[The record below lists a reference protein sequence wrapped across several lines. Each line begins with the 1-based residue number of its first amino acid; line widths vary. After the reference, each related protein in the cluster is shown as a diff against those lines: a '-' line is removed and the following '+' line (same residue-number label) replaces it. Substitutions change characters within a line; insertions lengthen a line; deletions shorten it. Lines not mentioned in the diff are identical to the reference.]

1 MKRFWAGLLCLM
13 LLCGAVCAETLNG
26 RNASGNVSIPYG
38 VLNIESEAF
47 AGCADIISLRIPE
60 TVKSLGDGAFR
71 DCPALTTVVIEKG
84 LTTIGACA
92 FAGNGAL
99 RSVTLP
105 DSVLSIEDTAF
116 EDCASLTLTVAEGS
130 YAEQYAKKLGIPY
143 THEQSGDAK
152 VWINRR
158 YMNNLR
164 LVDPVTLD
172 ELSEV
177 VQHMKTNDPDGNG
190 INDTLIAAAATE
202 DDLRLI
208 PQAVG
213 ASQEQASLFLASG
226 NLGTC
231 KVGAFSFDVLPL
243 FVVKLEI
250 PAEYQADYEAFEP
263 TLPSVTPTLKPAV
276 TPTPAPTFNPNAKVW
291 INRRYM
297 DKLGLVDPVTLDEL
311 SEVVQHMKTND
322 PDGNGINDTLIAAA
336 ATEDDLRLIPQAVGA
351 SQEQASLFLAS
362 GNLGTCKVGAFSF
375 DVLPLFVV
383 KLEIPAEYQAD
394 YEAFEPTLPSVT
406 PTLKPAVTP
415 TPAPTFNPN
424 AKVWIN
430 RRYMD
435 KLGLVDPVTL
445 DELSEVVQHMK
456 TNDPDGNG
464 INDTLI
470 AAAATED
477 DLRLIPQAVG
487 ASQEQAS
494 LFLASGNL
502 GTCKVGA
509 FSFDVLPLFVVKL
522 EIPAEYQADY
532 EAFEPTLPS
541 VTPTLKPAVTPT
553 PAPTFNPNAKV
564 WINRRYMDKLG
575 LVDPV
580 TLDELSEVVQHM
592 KTNDP
597 DGNGIND
604 TLIAAAATED
614 DLRLI
619 PQAVGASQEQ
629 ASLFLASGNLGTCK
643 VGAFSFDVLPLFVVK
658 LEIPAEYQAD
668 YEAFEPKL
676 PSVTPT
682 PRPTAN
688 PNAKVWINRTFMD
701 NMGLV
706 DPATLDELESVIEA
720 MKTGD
725 PDGNGVDDTIIGAA
739 GNADELC
746 LIPQAVG
753 TTKEQAALFIAAGNL
768 GTTVIGEIDF
778 EKRPLFVVADVIPA
792 EYQADY
798 EAFEPK
804 LPSVTPT
811 PRPTANP
818 NAKVWINRTFMDN
831 MGLVDPATLDELESV
846 IEAMKT
852 GDPDGNGVD
861 DTIIGAAGNA
871 DELCLIP
878 QAVGTTKEQAALFI
892 AAGNLGTTV
901 IGEIDFE
908 KRPLFVVADVI
919 PAEYQAD
926 YEAFEPKLPSVTP
939 TPRPTA
945 NPNAKVWI
953 NRTFMDNMGLVDP
966 ATLDELESVIEA
978 MKTGDPDGN
987 GVDDTIIGAAGNADE
1002 LCLIPQAVGTT
1013 KEQAALFIAAGNLGT
1028 TVIGEI
1034 DFEKQPLF
1042 VVTDTIPAAYQAIY
1056 ERF

>member
-84 LTTIGACA
+84 VTTIGTCA

-130 YAEQYAKKLGIPY
+130 YAEKYAKKLGIPY

-158 YMNNLR
+158 YMDNLG

-190 INDTLIAAAATE
+190 IIDTLIAAAATE

-226 NLGTC
+226 NLGTY

-243 FVVKLEI
+243 FVVKLE
-250 PAEYQADYEAFEP
+250 
-263 TLPSVTPTLKPAV
+263 
-276 TPTPAPTFNPNAKVW
+276 
-291 INRRYM
+291 
-297 DKLGLVDPVTLDEL
+297 
-311 SEVVQHMKTND
+311 
-322 PDGNGINDTLIAAA
+322 
-336 ATEDDLRLIPQAVGA
+336 
-351 SQEQASLFLAS
+351 
-362 GNLGTCKVGAFSF
+362 
-375 DVLPLFVV
+375 
-383 KLEIPAEYQAD
+383 
-394 YEAFEPTLPSVT
+394 
-406 PTLKPAVTP
+406 
-415 TPAPTFNPN
+415 
-424 AKVWIN
+424 
-430 RRYMD
+430 
-435 KLGLVDPVTL
+435 
-445 DELSEVVQHMK
+445 
-456 TNDPDGNG
+456 
-464 INDTLI
+464 
-470 AAAATED
+470 
-477 DLRLIPQAVG
+477 
-487 ASQEQAS
+487 
-494 LFLASGNL
+494 
-502 GTCKVGA
+502 
-509 FSFDVLPLFVVKL
+509 
-522 EIPAEYQADY
+522 
-532 EAFEPTLPS
+532 
-541 VTPTLKPAVTPT
+541 
-553 PAPTFNPNAKV
+553 
-564 WINRRYMDKLG
+564 
-575 LVDPV
+575 
-580 TLDELSEVVQHM
+580 
-592 KTNDP
+592 
-597 DGNGIND
+597 
-604 TLIAAAATED
+604 
-614 DLRLI
+614 
-619 PQAVGASQEQ
+619 
-629 ASLFLASGNLGTCK
+629 
-643 VGAFSFDVLPLFVVK
+643 
-658 LEIPAEYQAD
+658 
-668 YEAFEPKL
+668 
-676 PSVTPT
+676 
-682 PRPTAN
+682 
-688 PNAKVWINRTFMD
+688 
-701 NMGLV
+701 
-706 DPATLDELESVIEA
+706 
-720 MKTGD
+720 
-725 PDGNGVDDTIIGAA
+725 
-739 GNADELC
+739 
-746 LIPQAVG
+746 
-753 TTKEQAALFIAAGNL
+753 
-768 GTTVIGEIDF
+768 
-778 EKRPLFVVADVIPA
+778 
-792 EYQADY
+792 
-798 EAFEPK
+798 
-804 LPSVTPT
+804 
-811 PRPTANP
+811 
-818 NAKVWINRTFMDN
+818 
-831 MGLVDPATLDELESV
+831 
-846 IEAMKT
+846 
-852 GDPDGNGVD
+852 
-861 DTIIGAAGNA
+861 
-871 DELCLIP
+871 
-878 QAVGTTKEQAALFI
+878 
-892 AAGNLGTTV
+892 
-901 IGEIDFE
+901 
-908 KRPLFVVADVI
+908 I

>member
-47 AGCADIISLRIPE
+47 AGCADMVSLRIPE

-158 YMNNLR
+158 YMDKLG
-164 LVDPVTLD
+164 LVDPVTPD

-177 VQHMKTNDPDGNG
+177 VQLMMTCDADGNG
-190 INDTLIAAAATE
+190 IADELVAAAATE

-226 NLGTC
+226 KLGTY

-362 GNLGTCKVGAFSF
+362 GKLGTYKVGAFSF

-383 KLEIPAEYQAD
+383 KLEIPAEYQ
-394 YEAFEPTLPSVT
+394 S
-406 PTLKPAVTP
+406 
-415 TPAPTFNPN
+415 
-424 AKVWIN
+424 
-430 RRYMD
+430 
-435 KLGLVDPVTL
+435 
-445 DELSEVVQHMK
+445 
-456 TNDPDGNG
+456 
-464 INDTLI
+464 
-470 AAAATED
+470 
-477 DLRLIPQAVG
+477 
-487 ASQEQAS
+487 
-494 LFLASGNL
+494 
-502 GTCKVGA
+502 
-509 FSFDVLPLFVVKL
+509 
-522 EIPAEYQADY
+522 
-532 EAFEPTLPS
+532 
-541 VTPTLKPAVTPT
+541 
-553 PAPTFNPNAKV
+553 
-564 WINRRYMDKLG
+564 
-575 LVDPV
+575 
-580 TLDELSEVVQHM
+580 
-592 KTNDP
+592 
-597 DGNGIND
+597 
-604 TLIAAAATED
+604 
-614 DLRLI
+614 
-619 PQAVGASQEQ
+619 
-629 ASLFLASGNLGTCK
+629 
-643 VGAFSFDVLPLFVVK
+643 
-658 LEIPAEYQAD
+658 D

-706 DPATLDELESVIEA
+706 DPATLDELESVIEI
-720 MKTGD
+720 MKSGD
-725 PDGNGVDDTIIGAA
+725 PDGNGVDDTIIAA
-739 GNADELC
+739 TGNADELC

-768 GTTVIGEIDF
+768 GTTVTGEIDF

-846 IEAMKT
+846 IEIMKS

-861 DTIIGAAGNA
+861 DTIIAA
-871 DELCLIP
+871 
-878 QAVGTTKEQAALFI
+878 T
-892 AAGNLGTTV
+892 
-901 IGEIDFE
+901 
-908 KRPLFVVADVI
+908 
-919 PAEYQAD
+919 
-926 YEAFEPKLPSVTP
+926 
-939 TPRPTA
+939 
-945 NPNAKVWI
+945 
-953 NRTFMDNMGLVDP
+953 
-966 ATLDELESVIEA
+966 
-978 MKTGDPDGN
+978 
-987 GVDDTIIGAAGNADE
+987 GNADE

>member
-71 DCPALTTVVIEKG
+71 DCPALTTAVIEKG

-92 FAGNGAL
+92 FAGNSAL

-158 YMNNLR
+158 YMDNLR
-164 LVDPVTLD
+164 LVDPVTLDELSEVVQLMMTCDADGNGIADELVAAAATEDDLLLIPQAVGASQEQASLFLASGRLGTHKVGAFSFDVLPLFVVKLEIPAEYQADYEAFEPTLPSVTPTQKPAVTPTPAPTFNPNAKVWINRRYMNSLGLVDPVTLDELSEVVQLMKTNDPDGNGIIDTLIAAAATEDDLRLIPQAVGASQEQASLFLASGKLGTYKVGAFSFDVLPLFVVKLEIPAEYQADYEAFEPKLPSVIPTPKPAVTPTPAPTFNPNAKVWINRRYMDKLGLVDPVTPDELSEVVQHMKTNDPDGNGINDTLIAAAATEDDLRLIPQAVGASQEQASLFLASGNLGTYKVGTFSFDVLPLFVVKLEIPAEYQADYEAFEPTLPSVTPTQKPAVTPTPAPTFNPNAKVWINRRYMNNLGLVDPVTPD

-231 KVGAFSFDVLPL
+231 KVGAFSFDILPL

-250 PAEYQADYEAFEP
+250 PAEYQ
-263 TLPSVTPTLKPAV
+263 S
-276 TPTPAPTFNPNAKVW
+276 
-291 INRRYM
+291 
-297 DKLGLVDPVTLDEL
+297 
-311 SEVVQHMKTND
+311 
-322 PDGNGINDTLIAAA
+322 
-336 ATEDDLRLIPQAVGA
+336 
-351 SQEQASLFLAS
+351 
-362 GNLGTCKVGAFSF
+362 
-375 DVLPLFVV
+375 
-383 KLEIPAEYQAD
+383 
-394 YEAFEPTLPSVT
+394 
-406 PTLKPAVTP
+406 
-415 TPAPTFNPN
+415 
-424 AKVWIN
+424 
-430 RRYMD
+430 
-435 KLGLVDPVTL
+435 
-445 DELSEVVQHMK
+445 
-456 TNDPDGNG
+456 
-464 INDTLI
+464 
-470 AAAATED
+470 
-477 DLRLIPQAVG
+477 
-487 ASQEQAS
+487 
-494 LFLASGNL
+494 
-502 GTCKVGA
+502 
-509 FSFDVLPLFVVKL
+509 
-522 EIPAEYQADY
+522 
-532 EAFEPTLPS
+532 
-541 VTPTLKPAVTPT
+541 
-553 PAPTFNPNAKV
+553 
-564 WINRRYMDKLG
+564 
-575 LVDPV
+575 
-580 TLDELSEVVQHM
+580 
-592 KTNDP
+592 
-597 DGNGIND
+597 
-604 TLIAAAATED
+604 
-614 DLRLI
+614 
-619 PQAVGASQEQ
+619 
-629 ASLFLASGNLGTCK
+629 
-643 VGAFSFDVLPLFVVK
+643 
-658 LEIPAEYQAD
+658 D

-706 DPATLDELESVIEA
+706 DPATLDELESVIEI

-725 PDGNGVDDTIIGAA
+725 PDGNGIDDTIIA
-739 GNADELC
+739 
-746 LIPQAVG
+746 
-753 TTKEQAALFIAAGNL
+753 
-768 GTTVIGEIDF
+768 
-778 EKRPLFVVADVIPA
+778 
-792 EYQADY
+792 
-798 EAFEPK
+798 
-804 LPSVTPT
+804 
-811 PRPTANP
+811 
-818 NAKVWINRTFMDN
+818 
-831 MGLVDPATLDELESV
+831 
-846 IEAMKT
+846 
-852 GDPDGNGVD
+852 
-861 DTIIGAAGNA
+861 
-871 DELCLIP
+871 
-878 QAVGTTKEQAALFI
+878 
-892 AAGNLGTTV
+892 
-901 IGEIDFE
+901 
-908 KRPLFVVADVI
+908 
-919 PAEYQAD
+919 
-926 YEAFEPKLPSVTP
+926 
-939 TPRPTA
+939 
-945 NPNAKVWI
+945 
-953 NRTFMDNMGLVDP
+953 
-966 ATLDELESVIEA
+966 
-978 MKTGDPDGN
+978 
-987 GVDDTIIGAAGNADE
+987 AAGNADE

>member
-71 DCPALTTVVIEKG
+71 DCPALTTAVIEEG
-84 LTTIGACA
+84 LTTIGAYA

-143 THEQSGDAK
+143 THEQSSDAK

-158 YMNNLR
+158 YMNNLG

-177 VQHMKTNDPDGNG
+177 VQLMMTCDADGNG
-190 INDTLIAAAATE
+190 IADELVAAAATE

-226 NLGTC
+226 KLGTY

-263 TLPSVTPTLKPAV
+263 TLPSVTPTQKPAV

-297 DKLGLVDPVTLDEL
+297 DNLGLVDPVTPDEL
-311 SEVVQHMKTND
+311 SEVVQLMMTCD
-322 PDGNGINDTLIAAA
+322 ADGNGIADELVAAA

-362 GNLGTCKVGAFSF
+362 GKLGTYKVGAFSF

-394 YEAFEPTLPSVT
+394 YEAFEPT
-406 PTLKPAVTP
+406 
-415 TPAPTFNPN
+415 
-424 AKVWIN
+424 
-430 RRYMD
+430 
-435 KLGLVDPVTL
+435 
-445 DELSEVVQHMK
+445 
-456 TNDPDGNG
+456 
-464 INDTLI
+464 
-470 AAAATED
+470 
-477 DLRLIPQAVG
+477 
-487 ASQEQAS
+487 
-494 LFLASGNL
+494 
-502 GTCKVGA
+502 
-509 FSFDVLPLFVVKL
+509 
-522 EIPAEYQADY
+522 
-532 EAFEPTLPS
+532 
-541 VTPTLKPAVTPT
+541 
-553 PAPTFNPNAKV
+553 
-564 WINRRYMDKLG
+564 
-575 LVDPV
+575 
-580 TLDELSEVVQHM
+580 
-592 KTNDP
+592 
-597 DGNGIND
+597 
-604 TLIAAAATED
+604 
-614 DLRLI
+614 
-619 PQAVGASQEQ
+619 
-629 ASLFLASGNLGTCK
+629 
-643 VGAFSFDVLPLFVVK
+643 
-658 LEIPAEYQAD
+658 
-668 YEAFEPKL
+668 L

-706 DPATLDELESVIEA
+706 DPATLDELESVIEI
-720 MKTGD
+720 MKSGD
-725 PDGNGVDDTIIGAA
+725 PDGNGIDDTIIAAA

-778 EKRPLFVVADVIPA
+778 EKQPLFVVADVIPA

-892 AAGNLGTTV
+892 AAGNLRTTV
-901 IGEIDFE
+901 
-908 KRPLFVVADVI
+908 
-919 PAEYQAD
+919 
-926 YEAFEPKLPSVTP
+926 T
-939 TPRPTA
+939 
-945 NPNAKVWI
+945 
-953 NRTFMDNMGLVDP
+953 
-966 ATLDELESVIEA
+966 
-978 MKTGDPDGN
+978 
-987 GVDDTIIGAAGNADE
+987 
-1002 LCLIPQAVGTT
+1002 
-1013 KEQAALFIAAGNLGT
+1013 
-1028 TVIGEI
+1028 GEI

>member
-47 AGCADIISLRIPE
+47 AGCADMVSLRIPE

-71 DCPALTTVVIEKG
+71 DCPVLTTVVIEKG

-158 YMNNLR
+158 YMNNLG
-164 LVDPVTLD
+164 LVDPVTLDELSEVVQHMKTNDPDGNGIIDTLIAAAATEDDLRLIPQAVGASQEQASLFLASGKLGTYKVGAFSFDVLPLFVVKLEIPAEYQADYEAFEPTLPSVTPTQKPAVTPTPAPTFNPNAKVWINRRYMNNLGLVDPVTPD

-213 ASQEQASLFLASG
+213 ASQEQVSLFLSSG
-226 NLGTC
+226 KLGTY

-250 PAEYQADYEAFEP
+250 PAEYQ
-263 TLPSVTPTLKPAV
+263 S
-276 TPTPAPTFNPNAKVW
+276 
-291 INRRYM
+291 
-297 DKLGLVDPVTLDEL
+297 
-311 SEVVQHMKTND
+311 
-322 PDGNGINDTLIAAA
+322 
-336 ATEDDLRLIPQAVGA
+336 
-351 SQEQASLFLAS
+351 
-362 GNLGTCKVGAFSF
+362 
-375 DVLPLFVV
+375 
-383 KLEIPAEYQAD
+383 
-394 YEAFEPTLPSVT
+394 
-406 PTLKPAVTP
+406 
-415 TPAPTFNPN
+415 
-424 AKVWIN
+424 
-430 RRYMD
+430 
-435 KLGLVDPVTL
+435 
-445 DELSEVVQHMK
+445 
-456 TNDPDGNG
+456 
-464 INDTLI
+464 
-470 AAAATED
+470 
-477 DLRLIPQAVG
+477 
-487 ASQEQAS
+487 
-494 LFLASGNL
+494 
-502 GTCKVGA
+502 
-509 FSFDVLPLFVVKL
+509 
-522 EIPAEYQADY
+522 
-532 EAFEPTLPS
+532 
-541 VTPTLKPAVTPT
+541 
-553 PAPTFNPNAKV
+553 
-564 WINRRYMDKLG
+564 
-575 LVDPV
+575 
-580 TLDELSEVVQHM
+580 
-592 KTNDP
+592 
-597 DGNGIND
+597 
-604 TLIAAAATED
+604 
-614 DLRLI
+614 
-619 PQAVGASQEQ
+619 
-629 ASLFLASGNLGTCK
+629 
-643 VGAFSFDVLPLFVVK
+643 
-658 LEIPAEYQAD
+658 
-668 YEAFEPKL
+668 
-676 PSVTPT
+676 
-682 PRPTAN
+682 
-688 PNAKVWINRTFMD
+688 
-701 NMGLV
+701 
-706 DPATLDELESVIEA
+706 
-720 MKTGD
+720 
-725 PDGNGVDDTIIGAA
+725 
-739 GNADELC
+739 
-746 LIPQAVG
+746 
-753 TTKEQAALFIAAGNL
+753 
-768 GTTVIGEIDF
+768 
-778 EKRPLFVVADVIPA
+778 
-792 EYQADY
+792 
-798 EAFEPK
+798 
-804 LPSVTPT
+804 
-811 PRPTANP
+811 
-818 NAKVWINRTFMDN
+818 
-831 MGLVDPATLDELESV
+831 
-846 IEAMKT
+846 
-852 GDPDGNGVD
+852 
-861 DTIIGAAGNA
+861 
-871 DELCLIP
+871 
-878 QAVGTTKEQAALFI
+878 
-892 AAGNLGTTV
+892 
-901 IGEIDFE
+901 
-908 KRPLFVVADVI
+908 
-919 PAEYQAD
+919 D

>member
-1 MKRFWAGLLCLM
+1 M
-13 LLCGAVCAETLNG
+13 
-26 RNASGNVSIPYG
+26 
-38 VLNIESEAF
+38 
-47 AGCADIISLRIPE
+47 D
-60 TVKSLGDGAFR
+60 
-71 DCPALTTVVIEKG
+71 
-84 LTTIGACA
+84 
-92 FAGNGAL
+92 
-99 RSVTLP
+99 
-105 DSVLSIEDTAF
+105 
-116 EDCASLTLTVAEGS
+116 
-130 YAEQYAKKLGIPY
+130 KLG
-143 THEQSGDAK
+143 
-152 VWINRR
+152 
-158 YMNNLR
+158 
-164 LVDPVTLD
+164 LVDPVTPD

-226 NLGTC
+226 KLGT
-231 KVGAFSFDVLPL
+231 
-243 FVVKLEI
+243 
-250 PAEYQADYEAFEP
+250 Y
-263 TLPSVTPTLKPAV
+263 
-276 TPTPAPTFNPNAKVW
+276 
-291 INRRYM
+291 
-297 DKLGLVDPVTLDEL
+297 
-311 SEVVQHMKTND
+311 
-322 PDGNGINDTLIAAA
+322 
-336 ATEDDLRLIPQAVGA
+336 
-351 SQEQASLFLAS
+351 
-362 GNLGTCKVGAFSF
+362 
-375 DVLPLFVV
+375 
-383 KLEIPAEYQAD
+383 
-394 YEAFEPTLPSVT
+394 
-406 PTLKPAVTP
+406 
-415 TPAPTFNPN
+415 
-424 AKVWIN
+424 
-430 RRYMD
+430 
-435 KLGLVDPVTL
+435 
-445 DELSEVVQHMK
+445 
-456 TNDPDGNG
+456 
-464 INDTLI
+464 
-470 AAAATED
+470 
-477 DLRLIPQAVG
+477 
-487 ASQEQAS
+487 
-494 LFLASGNL
+494 
-502 GTCKVGA
+502 
-509 FSFDVLPLFVVKL
+509 
-522 EIPAEYQADY
+522 
-532 EAFEPTLPS
+532 
-541 VTPTLKPAVTPT
+541 
-553 PAPTFNPNAKV
+553 
-564 WINRRYMDKLG
+564 
-575 LVDPV
+575 
-580 TLDELSEVVQHM
+580 
-592 KTNDP
+592 
-597 DGNGIND
+597 
-604 TLIAAAATED
+604 
-614 DLRLI
+614 
-619 PQAVGASQEQ
+619 
-629 ASLFLASGNLGTCK
+629 K

-706 DPATLDELESVIEA
+706 DPATLDELESVIEI
-720 MKTGD
+720 MKSGD
-725 PDGNGVDDTIIGAA
+725 PDGNGVDDTIIAAA

-778 EKRPLFVVADVIPA
+778 EKQPLFVVADVIPA
-792 EYQADY
+792 EYQSDY

-846 IEAMKT
+846 IEIMKS

-861 DTIIGAAGNA
+861 DTIIAAAGNA

-908 KRPLFVVADVI
+908 KQPLFVVADVI
-919 PAEYQAD
+919 PAEYQSD

-966 ATLDELESVIEA
+966 ATLDELESVIEI
-978 MKTGDPDGN
+978 MKSGDPDGN
-987 GVDDTIIGAAGNADE
+987 GVDDTIIAAAGNADE

>member
-71 DCPALTTVVIEKG
+71 DCPALTTAVIEEG
-84 LTTIGACA
+84 LTTIGAYA

-143 THEQSGDAK
+143 THEQSSDAK

-158 YMNNLR
+158 YMNNLG

-177 VQHMKTNDPDGNG
+177 VQLMMTCDADGNG
-190 INDTLIAAAATE
+190 IADELVAAAATE

-226 NLGTC
+226 KLGTY

-263 TLPSVTPTLKPAV
+263 T
-276 TPTPAPTFNPNAKVW
+276 
-291 INRRYM
+291 
-297 DKLGLVDPVTLDEL
+297 
-311 SEVVQHMKTND
+311 
-322 PDGNGINDTLIAAA
+322 
-336 ATEDDLRLIPQAVGA
+336 
-351 SQEQASLFLAS
+351 
-362 GNLGTCKVGAFSF
+362 
-375 DVLPLFVV
+375 
-383 KLEIPAEYQAD
+383 
-394 YEAFEPTLPSVT
+394 
-406 PTLKPAVTP
+406 
-415 TPAPTFNPN
+415 
-424 AKVWIN
+424 
-430 RRYMD
+430 
-435 KLGLVDPVTL
+435 
-445 DELSEVVQHMK
+445 
-456 TNDPDGNG
+456 
-464 INDTLI
+464 
-470 AAAATED
+470 
-477 DLRLIPQAVG
+477 
-487 ASQEQAS
+487 
-494 LFLASGNL
+494 
-502 GTCKVGA
+502 
-509 FSFDVLPLFVVKL
+509 
-522 EIPAEYQADY
+522 
-532 EAFEPTLPS
+532 
-541 VTPTLKPAVTPT
+541 
-553 PAPTFNPNAKV
+553 
-564 WINRRYMDKLG
+564 
-575 LVDPV
+575 
-580 TLDELSEVVQHM
+580 
-592 KTNDP
+592 
-597 DGNGIND
+597 
-604 TLIAAAATED
+604 
-614 DLRLI
+614 
-619 PQAVGASQEQ
+619 
-629 ASLFLASGNLGTCK
+629 
-643 VGAFSFDVLPLFVVK
+643 
-658 LEIPAEYQAD
+658 
-668 YEAFEPKL
+668 L

-706 DPATLDELESVIEA
+706 DPATLDELESVIEI
-720 MKTGD
+720 MKSGD
-725 PDGNGVDDTIIGAA
+725 PDGNGIDDTIIAAA

-778 EKRPLFVVADVIPA
+778 EKQPLFVVADVIPA

-901 IGEIDFE
+901 
-908 KRPLFVVADVI
+908 
-919 PAEYQAD
+919 
-926 YEAFEPKLPSVTP
+926 T
-939 TPRPTA
+939 
-945 NPNAKVWI
+945 
-953 NRTFMDNMGLVDP
+953 
-966 ATLDELESVIEA
+966 
-978 MKTGDPDGN
+978 
-987 GVDDTIIGAAGNADE
+987 
-1002 LCLIPQAVGTT
+1002 
-1013 KEQAALFIAAGNLGT
+1013 
-1028 TVIGEI
+1028 GEI

>member
-26 RNASGNVSIPYG
+26 RNASRNVSIPYG

-71 DCPALTTVVIEKG
+71 DCPALTTAVIEEG
-84 LTTIGACA
+84 LTTIGAYA

-143 THEQSGDAK
+143 THEQSSDAK

-158 YMNNLR
+158 YMNNLG

-177 VQHMKTNDPDGNG
+177 VQLMMTCDADGNG
-190 INDTLIAAAATE
+190 IADELVAAAATE

-226 NLGTC
+226 KLGTC
-231 KVGAFSFDVLPL
+231 KVGAFSFDVLPLFVVKLEIPAEYQVDYEAFEPKLPSVIPTPKPAVTPTPAPTFNPNAKVWINRRYMNNLGLVDPVTPDELSEVVQLMMTCDADGNGIADELVAAAATEDDLRLIPQAVGASQEQASLFLASGKLGTYKVGAFSFDVLPL

-263 TLPSVTPTLKPAV
+263 TLPSVTPTQKPAV

-297 DKLGLVDPVTLDEL
+297 DNLGLVDPVTPDEL

-322 PDGNGINDTLIAAA
+322 PDGNGIIDTLIAAA

-362 GNLGTCKVGAFSF
+362 GNLGTYKVGAFSF
-375 DVLPLFVV
+375 DILPLFVV

-394 YEAFEPTLPSVT
+394 YEAFEPT
-406 PTLKPAVTP
+406 
-415 TPAPTFNPN
+415 
-424 AKVWIN
+424 
-430 RRYMD
+430 
-435 KLGLVDPVTL
+435 
-445 DELSEVVQHMK
+445 
-456 TNDPDGNG
+456 
-464 INDTLI
+464 
-470 AAAATED
+470 
-477 DLRLIPQAVG
+477 
-487 ASQEQAS
+487 
-494 LFLASGNL
+494 
-502 GTCKVGA
+502 
-509 FSFDVLPLFVVKL
+509 
-522 EIPAEYQADY
+522 
-532 EAFEPTLPS
+532 
-541 VTPTLKPAVTPT
+541 
-553 PAPTFNPNAKV
+553 
-564 WINRRYMDKLG
+564 
-575 LVDPV
+575 
-580 TLDELSEVVQHM
+580 
-592 KTNDP
+592 
-597 DGNGIND
+597 
-604 TLIAAAATED
+604 
-614 DLRLI
+614 
-619 PQAVGASQEQ
+619 
-629 ASLFLASGNLGTCK
+629 
-643 VGAFSFDVLPLFVVK
+643 
-658 LEIPAEYQAD
+658 
-668 YEAFEPKL
+668 L

-706 DPATLDELESVIEA
+706 DPATLDELESVIEI
-720 MKTGD
+720 MKSGD
-725 PDGNGVDDTIIGAA
+725 PDGNGIDDTIIAAA

-778 EKRPLFVVADVIPA
+778 EKQPLFVVADVIPA

-892 AAGNLGTTV
+892 AAGNLRTTV
-901 IGEIDFE
+901 
-908 KRPLFVVADVI
+908 
-919 PAEYQAD
+919 
-926 YEAFEPKLPSVTP
+926 T
-939 TPRPTA
+939 
-945 NPNAKVWI
+945 
-953 NRTFMDNMGLVDP
+953 
-966 ATLDELESVIEA
+966 
-978 MKTGDPDGN
+978 
-987 GVDDTIIGAAGNADE
+987 
-1002 LCLIPQAVGTT
+1002 
-1013 KEQAALFIAAGNLGT
+1013 
-1028 TVIGEI
+1028 GEI

>member
-71 DCPALTTVVIEKG
+71 DCPALTTAVIEEG
-84 LTTIGACA
+84 LTTIGAYA

-143 THEQSGDAK
+143 THEQSSDAK

-158 YMNNLR
+158 YMNNLG

-177 VQHMKTNDPDGNG
+177 VQLMMTCDADGNG
-190 INDTLIAAAATE
+190 IADELVAAAATE

-226 NLGTC
+226 KLGTY

-263 TLPSVTPTLKPAV
+263 TLPSVTPTQKPAV

-297 DKLGLVDPVTLDEL
+297 DNLGLVDPVTPDEL

-322 PDGNGINDTLIAAA
+322 PDGNGIIDTLIAAA

-362 GNLGTCKVGAFSF
+362 GNLGTYKVGAFSF
-375 DVLPLFVV
+375 DILPLFVV

-394 YEAFEPTLPSVT
+394 YEAFEPT
-406 PTLKPAVTP
+406 
-415 TPAPTFNPN
+415 
-424 AKVWIN
+424 
-430 RRYMD
+430 
-435 KLGLVDPVTL
+435 
-445 DELSEVVQHMK
+445 
-456 TNDPDGNG
+456 
-464 INDTLI
+464 
-470 AAAATED
+470 
-477 DLRLIPQAVG
+477 
-487 ASQEQAS
+487 
-494 LFLASGNL
+494 
-502 GTCKVGA
+502 
-509 FSFDVLPLFVVKL
+509 
-522 EIPAEYQADY
+522 
-532 EAFEPTLPS
+532 
-541 VTPTLKPAVTPT
+541 
-553 PAPTFNPNAKV
+553 
-564 WINRRYMDKLG
+564 
-575 LVDPV
+575 
-580 TLDELSEVVQHM
+580 
-592 KTNDP
+592 
-597 DGNGIND
+597 
-604 TLIAAAATED
+604 
-614 DLRLI
+614 
-619 PQAVGASQEQ
+619 
-629 ASLFLASGNLGTCK
+629 
-643 VGAFSFDVLPLFVVK
+643 
-658 LEIPAEYQAD
+658 
-668 YEAFEPKL
+668 L

-706 DPATLDELESVIEA
+706 DPATLDELESVIEI
-720 MKTGD
+720 MKSGD
-725 PDGNGVDDTIIGAA
+725 PDGNGIDDTIIAAA

-778 EKRPLFVVADVIPA
+778 EKQPLFVVADVIPA

-892 AAGNLGTTV
+892 AAGNLRTTV
-901 IGEIDFE
+901 
-908 KRPLFVVADVI
+908 
-919 PAEYQAD
+919 
-926 YEAFEPKLPSVTP
+926 T
-939 TPRPTA
+939 
-945 NPNAKVWI
+945 
-953 NRTFMDNMGLVDP
+953 
-966 ATLDELESVIEA
+966 
-978 MKTGDPDGN
+978 
-987 GVDDTIIGAAGNADE
+987 
-1002 LCLIPQAVGTT
+1002 
-1013 KEQAALFIAAGNLGT
+1013 
-1028 TVIGEI
+1028 GEI

>member
-71 DCPALTTVVIEKG
+71 DCPALTTAVIEEG
-84 LTTIGACA
+84 LTTIGAYA

-143 THEQSGDAK
+143 THEQSSDAK

-158 YMNNLR
+158 YMNNLG

-177 VQHMKTNDPDGNG
+177 VQLMMTCDADGNG
-190 INDTLIAAAATE
+190 IADELVAAAATE

-226 NLGTC
+226 KLGTC

-263 TLPSVTPTLKPAV
+263 TLPSVTPT
-276 TPTPAPTFNPNAKVW
+276 
-291 INRRYM
+291 
-297 DKLGLVDPVTLDEL
+297 
-311 SEVVQHMKTND
+311 
-322 PDGNGINDTLIAAA
+322 
-336 ATEDDLRLIPQAVGA
+336 
-351 SQEQASLFLAS
+351 
-362 GNLGTCKVGAFSF
+362 
-375 DVLPLFVV
+375 
-383 KLEIPAEYQAD
+383 
-394 YEAFEPTLPSVT
+394 
-406 PTLKPAVTP
+406 
-415 TPAPTFNPN
+415 
-424 AKVWIN
+424 
-430 RRYMD
+430 
-435 KLGLVDPVTL
+435 
-445 DELSEVVQHMK
+445 
-456 TNDPDGNG
+456 
-464 INDTLI
+464 
-470 AAAATED
+470 
-477 DLRLIPQAVG
+477 
-487 ASQEQAS
+487 
-494 LFLASGNL
+494 
-502 GTCKVGA
+502 
-509 FSFDVLPLFVVKL
+509 
-522 EIPAEYQADY
+522 
-532 EAFEPTLPS
+532 
-541 VTPTLKPAVTPT
+541 
-553 PAPTFNPNAKV
+553 
-564 WINRRYMDKLG
+564 
-575 LVDPV
+575 
-580 TLDELSEVVQHM
+580 
-592 KTNDP
+592 
-597 DGNGIND
+597 
-604 TLIAAAATED
+604 
-614 DLRLI
+614 
-619 PQAVGASQEQ
+619 
-629 ASLFLASGNLGTCK
+629 
-643 VGAFSFDVLPLFVVK
+643 
-658 LEIPAEYQAD
+658 
-668 YEAFEPKL
+668 
-676 PSVTPT
+676 

-706 DPATLDELESVIEA
+706 DPATLDELESVIEI
-720 MKTGD
+720 MKSGD
-725 PDGNGVDDTIIGAA
+725 PDGNGIDDTIIAAA

-778 EKRPLFVVADVIPA
+778 EKQPLFVVADVIPA

-892 AAGNLGTTV
+892 AAGNLRTTV
-901 IGEIDFE
+901 
-908 KRPLFVVADVI
+908 
-919 PAEYQAD
+919 
-926 YEAFEPKLPSVTP
+926 T
-939 TPRPTA
+939 
-945 NPNAKVWI
+945 
-953 NRTFMDNMGLVDP
+953 
-966 ATLDELESVIEA
+966 
-978 MKTGDPDGN
+978 
-987 GVDDTIIGAAGNADE
+987 
-1002 LCLIPQAVGTT
+1002 
-1013 KEQAALFIAAGNLGT
+1013 
-1028 TVIGEI
+1028 GEI

>member
-71 DCPALTTVVIEKG
+71 DCPALTTAVIEEG
-84 LTTIGACA
+84 LTTIGAYA

-143 THEQSGDAK
+143 THEQSSDAK

-158 YMNNLR
+158 YMNNLG

-177 VQHMKTNDPDGNG
+177 VQLMMTCDADGNG
-190 INDTLIAAAATE
+190 IADELVAAAATE

-226 NLGTC
+226 KLGTY
-231 KVGAFSFDVLPL
+231 KIGAFSFDVLPL

-263 TLPSVTPTLKPAV
+263 T
-276 TPTPAPTFNPNAKVW
+276 
-291 INRRYM
+291 
-297 DKLGLVDPVTLDEL
+297 
-311 SEVVQHMKTND
+311 
-322 PDGNGINDTLIAAA
+322 
-336 ATEDDLRLIPQAVGA
+336 
-351 SQEQASLFLAS
+351 
-362 GNLGTCKVGAFSF
+362 
-375 DVLPLFVV
+375 
-383 KLEIPAEYQAD
+383 
-394 YEAFEPTLPSVT
+394 
-406 PTLKPAVTP
+406 
-415 TPAPTFNPN
+415 
-424 AKVWIN
+424 
-430 RRYMD
+430 
-435 KLGLVDPVTL
+435 
-445 DELSEVVQHMK
+445 
-456 TNDPDGNG
+456 
-464 INDTLI
+464 
-470 AAAATED
+470 
-477 DLRLIPQAVG
+477 
-487 ASQEQAS
+487 
-494 LFLASGNL
+494 
-502 GTCKVGA
+502 
-509 FSFDVLPLFVVKL
+509 
-522 EIPAEYQADY
+522 
-532 EAFEPTLPS
+532 
-541 VTPTLKPAVTPT
+541 
-553 PAPTFNPNAKV
+553 
-564 WINRRYMDKLG
+564 
-575 LVDPV
+575 
-580 TLDELSEVVQHM
+580 
-592 KTNDP
+592 
-597 DGNGIND
+597 
-604 TLIAAAATED
+604 
-614 DLRLI
+614 
-619 PQAVGASQEQ
+619 
-629 ASLFLASGNLGTCK
+629 
-643 VGAFSFDVLPLFVVK
+643 
-658 LEIPAEYQAD
+658 
-668 YEAFEPKL
+668 L

-706 DPATLDELESVIEA
+706 DPATLDELESVIEI
-720 MKTGD
+720 MKSGD
-725 PDGNGVDDTIIGAA
+725 PDGNGIDDTIIAAA

-778 EKRPLFVVADVIPA
+778 EKQPLFVVADVIPA

-892 AAGNLGTTV
+892 AAGNLRTTV
-901 IGEIDFE
+901 
-908 KRPLFVVADVI
+908 
-919 PAEYQAD
+919 
-926 YEAFEPKLPSVTP
+926 T
-939 TPRPTA
+939 
-945 NPNAKVWI
+945 
-953 NRTFMDNMGLVDP
+953 
-966 ATLDELESVIEA
+966 
-978 MKTGDPDGN
+978 
-987 GVDDTIIGAAGNADE
+987 
-1002 LCLIPQAVGTT
+1002 
-1013 KEQAALFIAAGNLGT
+1013 
-1028 TVIGEI
+1028 GEI

>member
-71 DCPALTTVVIEKG
+71 DCPALTTAVIEEG
-84 LTTIGACA
+84 LTTIGAYA

-143 THEQSGDAK
+143 THEQSSDAK

-158 YMNNLR
+158 YMNNLG

-177 VQHMKTNDPDGNG
+177 VQLMMTCDADGNG
-190 INDTLIAAAATE
+190 IADELVAAAATE

-226 NLGTC
+226 KLGTY

-263 TLPSVTPTLKPAV
+263 T
-276 TPTPAPTFNPNAKVW
+276 
-291 INRRYM
+291 
-297 DKLGLVDPVTLDEL
+297 
-311 SEVVQHMKTND
+311 
-322 PDGNGINDTLIAAA
+322 
-336 ATEDDLRLIPQAVGA
+336 
-351 SQEQASLFLAS
+351 
-362 GNLGTCKVGAFSF
+362 
-375 DVLPLFVV
+375 
-383 KLEIPAEYQAD
+383 
-394 YEAFEPTLPSVT
+394 
-406 PTLKPAVTP
+406 
-415 TPAPTFNPN
+415 
-424 AKVWIN
+424 
-430 RRYMD
+430 
-435 KLGLVDPVTL
+435 
-445 DELSEVVQHMK
+445 
-456 TNDPDGNG
+456 
-464 INDTLI
+464 
-470 AAAATED
+470 
-477 DLRLIPQAVG
+477 
-487 ASQEQAS
+487 
-494 LFLASGNL
+494 
-502 GTCKVGA
+502 
-509 FSFDVLPLFVVKL
+509 
-522 EIPAEYQADY
+522 
-532 EAFEPTLPS
+532 
-541 VTPTLKPAVTPT
+541 
-553 PAPTFNPNAKV
+553 
-564 WINRRYMDKLG
+564 
-575 LVDPV
+575 
-580 TLDELSEVVQHM
+580 
-592 KTNDP
+592 
-597 DGNGIND
+597 
-604 TLIAAAATED
+604 
-614 DLRLI
+614 
-619 PQAVGASQEQ
+619 
-629 ASLFLASGNLGTCK
+629 
-643 VGAFSFDVLPLFVVK
+643 
-658 LEIPAEYQAD
+658 
-668 YEAFEPKL
+668 L

-706 DPATLDELESVIEA
+706 DPATLDELESVIEI
-720 MKTGD
+720 MKSGD
-725 PDGNGVDDTIIGAA
+725 PDGNGIDDTIIAAA

-778 EKRPLFVVADVIPA
+778 EKQPLFVVADVIPA

-846 IEAMKT
+846 IEIMKS
-852 GDPDGNGVD
+852 GDPDGNGID
-861 DTIIGAAGNA
+861 DTIIAAAGNA

-892 AAGNLGTTV
+892 AAGNLRTTV
-901 IGEIDFE
+901 
-908 KRPLFVVADVI
+908 
-919 PAEYQAD
+919 
-926 YEAFEPKLPSVTP
+926 T
-939 TPRPTA
+939 
-945 NPNAKVWI
+945 
-953 NRTFMDNMGLVDP
+953 
-966 ATLDELESVIEA
+966 
-978 MKTGDPDGN
+978 
-987 GVDDTIIGAAGNADE
+987 
-1002 LCLIPQAVGTT
+1002 
-1013 KEQAALFIAAGNLGT
+1013 
-1028 TVIGEI
+1028 GEI

>member
-158 YMNNLR
+158 YMNNLG

-190 INDTLIAAAATE
+190 IIDTLIAAAATE

-226 NLGTC
+226 KLGTY

-250 PAEYQADYEAFEP
+250 PAEYQADYETFEP
-263 TLPSVTPTLKPAV
+263 TLPSVTPTPKPAV

-297 DKLGLVDPVTLDEL
+297 DKLGLVDPVTPDEL
-311 SEVVQHMKTND
+311 SEVVQLMMTCD
-322 PDGNGINDTLIAAA
+322 ADGNGIADELVAAA

-362 GNLGTCKVGAFSF
+362 GKLGTYKVGAFSF

-383 KLEIPAEYQAD
+383 KLEIPAEYQ
-394 YEAFEPTLPSVT
+394 S
-406 PTLKPAVTP
+406 
-415 TPAPTFNPN
+415 
-424 AKVWIN
+424 
-430 RRYMD
+430 
-435 KLGLVDPVTL
+435 
-445 DELSEVVQHMK
+445 
-456 TNDPDGNG
+456 
-464 INDTLI
+464 
-470 AAAATED
+470 
-477 DLRLIPQAVG
+477 
-487 ASQEQAS
+487 
-494 LFLASGNL
+494 
-502 GTCKVGA
+502 
-509 FSFDVLPLFVVKL
+509 
-522 EIPAEYQADY
+522 
-532 EAFEPTLPS
+532 
-541 VTPTLKPAVTPT
+541 
-553 PAPTFNPNAKV
+553 
-564 WINRRYMDKLG
+564 
-575 LVDPV
+575 
-580 TLDELSEVVQHM
+580 
-592 KTNDP
+592 
-597 DGNGIND
+597 
-604 TLIAAAATED
+604 
-614 DLRLI
+614 
-619 PQAVGASQEQ
+619 
-629 ASLFLASGNLGTCK
+629 
-643 VGAFSFDVLPLFVVK
+643 
-658 LEIPAEYQAD
+658 D

-706 DPATLDELESVIEA
+706 DPATLDELESVIEI
-720 MKTGD
+720 MKSGD
-725 PDGNGVDDTIIGAA
+725 PDGNGVDDTIIAAA

-778 EKRPLFVVADVIPA
+778 EKQPLFVVADVIPA
-792 EYQADY
+792 EYQSDY

-846 IEAMKT
+846 IEIMKS

-861 DTIIGAAGNA
+861 DTIIA
-871 DELCLIP
+871 
-878 QAVGTTKEQAALFI
+878 
-892 AAGNLGTTV
+892 
-901 IGEIDFE
+901 
-908 KRPLFVVADVI
+908 
-919 PAEYQAD
+919 
-926 YEAFEPKLPSVTP
+926 
-939 TPRPTA
+939 
-945 NPNAKVWI
+945 
-953 NRTFMDNMGLVDP
+953 
-966 ATLDELESVIEA
+966 
-978 MKTGDPDGN
+978 
-987 GVDDTIIGAAGNADE
+987 AAGNADE

>member
-71 DCPALTTVVIEKG
+71 DCLALTTVVIEEG
-84 LTTIGACA
+84 LTTIGAYA

-164 LVDPVTLD
+164 LVDPVTLDELSEVVQLMMTCDADGNGIADELVAAAATEDDLLLIPQAVGASQEQASLFLASGNLGTYKVGAFSFDVLPLFVVKLEIPAEYQADYEAFEPTLPSVTPTQKPAVTPTPAPTFNPNAKVWINRRYMDNLGLVDPVTPD

-263 TLPSVTPTLKPAV
+263 TLPSVTPTQKPAV

-297 DKLGLVDPVTLDEL
+297 DNLGLVDPVTPDEL
-311 SEVVQHMKTND
+311 SEVVQLMMTCD
-322 PDGNGINDTLIAAA
+322 ADGNGIADELVAAA

-362 GNLGTCKVGAFSF
+362 GKLGTYKVGAFSF

-394 YEAFEPTLPSVT
+394 YEAFEPT
-406 PTLKPAVTP
+406 
-415 TPAPTFNPN
+415 
-424 AKVWIN
+424 
-430 RRYMD
+430 
-435 KLGLVDPVTL
+435 
-445 DELSEVVQHMK
+445 
-456 TNDPDGNG
+456 
-464 INDTLI
+464 
-470 AAAATED
+470 
-477 DLRLIPQAVG
+477 
-487 ASQEQAS
+487 
-494 LFLASGNL
+494 
-502 GTCKVGA
+502 
-509 FSFDVLPLFVVKL
+509 
-522 EIPAEYQADY
+522 
-532 EAFEPTLPS
+532 
-541 VTPTLKPAVTPT
+541 
-553 PAPTFNPNAKV
+553 
-564 WINRRYMDKLG
+564 
-575 LVDPV
+575 
-580 TLDELSEVVQHM
+580 
-592 KTNDP
+592 
-597 DGNGIND
+597 
-604 TLIAAAATED
+604 
-614 DLRLI
+614 
-619 PQAVGASQEQ
+619 
-629 ASLFLASGNLGTCK
+629 
-643 VGAFSFDVLPLFVVK
+643 
-658 LEIPAEYQAD
+658 
-668 YEAFEPKL
+668 L

-706 DPATLDELESVIEA
+706 DPATLDELESVIEI
-720 MKTGD
+720 MKSGD
-725 PDGNGVDDTIIGAA
+725 PDGNGIDDTIIAAA

-778 EKRPLFVVADVIPA
+778 EKQPLFVVADVIPA

-892 AAGNLGTTV
+892 AAGNLRTTV
-901 IGEIDFE
+901 
-908 KRPLFVVADVI
+908 
-919 PAEYQAD
+919 
-926 YEAFEPKLPSVTP
+926 T
-939 TPRPTA
+939 
-945 NPNAKVWI
+945 
-953 NRTFMDNMGLVDP
+953 
-966 ATLDELESVIEA
+966 
-978 MKTGDPDGN
+978 
-987 GVDDTIIGAAGNADE
+987 
-1002 LCLIPQAVGTT
+1002 
-1013 KEQAALFIAAGNLGT
+1013 
-1028 TVIGEI
+1028 GEI

>member
-116 EDCASLTLTVAEGS
+116 EDCASLTQTVAEGS

-158 YMNNLR
+158 YMDNLG

-177 VQHMKTNDPDGNG
+177 VQLMMTCDADGNG
-190 INDTLIAAAATE
+190 IADELVAAAATE

-226 NLGTC
+226 KLGTC

-263 TLPSVTPTLKPAV
+263 TLPSVTPT
-276 TPTPAPTFNPNAKVW
+276 
-291 INRRYM
+291 
-297 DKLGLVDPVTLDEL
+297 
-311 SEVVQHMKTND
+311 
-322 PDGNGINDTLIAAA
+322 
-336 ATEDDLRLIPQAVGA
+336 
-351 SQEQASLFLAS
+351 
-362 GNLGTCKVGAFSF
+362 
-375 DVLPLFVV
+375 
-383 KLEIPAEYQAD
+383 
-394 YEAFEPTLPSVT
+394 
-406 PTLKPAVTP
+406 
-415 TPAPTFNPN
+415 
-424 AKVWIN
+424 
-430 RRYMD
+430 
-435 KLGLVDPVTL
+435 
-445 DELSEVVQHMK
+445 
-456 TNDPDGNG
+456 
-464 INDTLI
+464 
-470 AAAATED
+470 
-477 DLRLIPQAVG
+477 
-487 ASQEQAS
+487 
-494 LFLASGNL
+494 
-502 GTCKVGA
+502 
-509 FSFDVLPLFVVKL
+509 
-522 EIPAEYQADY
+522 
-532 EAFEPTLPS
+532 
-541 VTPTLKPAVTPT
+541 
-553 PAPTFNPNAKV
+553 
-564 WINRRYMDKLG
+564 
-575 LVDPV
+575 
-580 TLDELSEVVQHM
+580 
-592 KTNDP
+592 
-597 DGNGIND
+597 
-604 TLIAAAATED
+604 
-614 DLRLI
+614 
-619 PQAVGASQEQ
+619 
-629 ASLFLASGNLGTCK
+629 
-643 VGAFSFDVLPLFVVK
+643 
-658 LEIPAEYQAD
+658 
-668 YEAFEPKL
+668 
-676 PSVTPT
+676 

-706 DPATLDELESVIEA
+706 DPATLDELESVIEI
-720 MKTGD
+720 MKSGD
-725 PDGNGVDDTIIGAA
+725 PDGNGIDDTIIAAA

-778 EKRPLFVVADVIPA
+778 EKQPLFVVADVIPA

-892 AAGNLGTTV
+892 AAGNLRTTV
-901 IGEIDFE
+901 
-908 KRPLFVVADVI
+908 
-919 PAEYQAD
+919 
-926 YEAFEPKLPSVTP
+926 T
-939 TPRPTA
+939 
-945 NPNAKVWI
+945 
-953 NRTFMDNMGLVDP
+953 
-966 ATLDELESVIEA
+966 
-978 MKTGDPDGN
+978 
-987 GVDDTIIGAAGNADE
+987 
-1002 LCLIPQAVGTT
+1002 
-1013 KEQAALFIAAGNLGT
+1013 
-1028 TVIGEI
+1028 GEI

>member
-47 AGCADIISLRIPE
+47 AGCADMVSLRIPE

-71 DCPALTTVVIEKG
+71 DCPALTTAVIEEG
-84 LTTIGACA
+84 LTTIGAYA

-158 YMNNLR
+158 YMDKLG

-177 VQHMKTNDPDGNG
+177 VQHMIKYDPDGNG
-190 INDTLIAAAATE
+190 INDTLVAAAATE

-226 NLGTC
+226 NLGTY

-263 TLPSVTPTLKPAV
+263 TLPSVTPTPKPAV

-297 DKLGLVDPVTLDEL
+297 NSLGLVDPVTLDEL
-311 SEVVQHMKTND
+311 SEVVQLMKTND
-322 PDGNGINDTLIAAA
+322 PDGNGIIDTLIAAA

-362 GNLGTCKVGAFSF
+362 GKLGT
-375 DVLPLFVV
+375 
-383 KLEIPAEYQAD
+383 Y
-394 YEAFEPTLPSVT
+394 
-406 PTLKPAVTP
+406 
-415 TPAPTFNPN
+415 
-424 AKVWIN
+424 
-430 RRYMD
+430 
-435 KLGLVDPVTL
+435 
-445 DELSEVVQHMK
+445 
-456 TNDPDGNG
+456 
-464 INDTLI
+464 
-470 AAAATED
+470 
-477 DLRLIPQAVG
+477 
-487 ASQEQAS
+487 
-494 LFLASGNL
+494 
-502 GTCKVGA
+502 
-509 FSFDVLPLFVVKL
+509 
-522 EIPAEYQADY
+522 
-532 EAFEPTLPS
+532 
-541 VTPTLKPAVTPT
+541 
-553 PAPTFNPNAKV
+553 
-564 WINRRYMDKLG
+564 
-575 LVDPV
+575 
-580 TLDELSEVVQHM
+580 
-592 KTNDP
+592 
-597 DGNGIND
+597 
-604 TLIAAAATED
+604 
-614 DLRLI
+614 
-619 PQAVGASQEQ
+619 
-629 ASLFLASGNLGTCK
+629 K

-706 DPATLDELESVIEA
+706 DPATLDELESVIEI
-720 MKTGD
+720 MKSGD
-725 PDGNGVDDTIIGAA
+725 PDGNGVDDTIIAGA

-778 EKRPLFVVADVIPA
+778 EKRPVFVVADVIPA
-792 EYQADY
+792 EYQSDY

-846 IEAMKT
+846 IEIMKS

-861 DTIIGAAGNA
+861 DTIIAG
-871 DELCLIP
+871 
-878 QAVGTTKEQAALFI
+878 
-892 AAGNLGTTV
+892 
-901 IGEIDFE
+901 
-908 KRPLFVVADVI
+908 
-919 PAEYQAD
+919 
-926 YEAFEPKLPSVTP
+926 
-939 TPRPTA
+939 
-945 NPNAKVWI
+945 
-953 NRTFMDNMGLVDP
+953 
-966 ATLDELESVIEA
+966 
-978 MKTGDPDGN
+978 
-987 GVDDTIIGAAGNADE
+987 AGNADE

>member
-1 MKRFWAGLLCLM
+1 MKRFWAELLCLM

-71 DCPALTTVVIEKG
+71 DCPALTTAVIEKG
-84 LTTIGACA
+84 LTTIGAYA

-158 YMNNLR
+158 YMNKLG
-164 LVDPVTLD
+164 LVDPVTPD

-177 VQHMKTNDPDGNG
+177 VQLMMTCDADGNG
-190 INDTLIAAAATE
+190 IIDTLIAAAATE

-226 NLGTC
+226 
-231 KVGAFSFDVLPL
+231 
-243 FVVKLEI
+243 
-250 PAEYQADYEAFEP
+250 
-263 TLPSVTPTLKPAV
+263 
-276 TPTPAPTFNPNAKVW
+276 
-291 INRRYM
+291 
-297 DKLGLVDPVTLDEL
+297 KLG
-311 SEVVQHMKTND
+311 
-322 PDGNGINDTLIAAA
+322 A
-336 ATEDDLRLIPQAVGA
+336 
-351 SQEQASLFLAS
+351 
-362 GNLGTCKVGAFSF
+362 
-375 DVLPLFVV
+375 
-383 KLEIPAEYQAD
+383 Y
-394 YEAFEPTLPSVT
+394 
-406 PTLKPAVTP
+406 
-415 TPAPTFNPN
+415 
-424 AKVWIN
+424 
-430 RRYMD
+430 
-435 KLGLVDPVTL
+435 
-445 DELSEVVQHMK
+445 
-456 TNDPDGNG
+456 
-464 INDTLI
+464 
-470 AAAATED
+470 
-477 DLRLIPQAVG
+477 
-487 ASQEQAS
+487 
-494 LFLASGNL
+494 
-502 GTCKVGA
+502 
-509 FSFDVLPLFVVKL
+509 
-522 EIPAEYQADY
+522 
-532 EAFEPTLPS
+532 
-541 VTPTLKPAVTPT
+541 
-553 PAPTFNPNAKV
+553 
-564 WINRRYMDKLG
+564 
-575 LVDPV
+575 
-580 TLDELSEVVQHM
+580 
-592 KTNDP
+592 
-597 DGNGIND
+597 
-604 TLIAAAATED
+604 
-614 DLRLI
+614 
-619 PQAVGASQEQ
+619 
-629 ASLFLASGNLGTCK
+629 K

-706 DPATLDELESVIEA
+706 DPATLDELESVIEI
-720 MKTGD
+720 MKSGD
-725 PDGNGVDDTIIGAA
+725 PDGNGVDDTIIAA
-739 GNADELC
+739 TGNADELC

-768 GTTVIGEIDF
+768 GTTVTGEIDF
-778 EKRPLFVVADVIPA
+778 EKQPLFVVADVIPA
-792 EYQADY
+792 EYQSDY

-846 IEAMKT
+846 IEIMKS

-861 DTIIGAAGNA
+861 DTIIAA
-871 DELCLIP
+871 
-878 QAVGTTKEQAALFI
+878 T
-892 AAGNLGTTV
+892 
-901 IGEIDFE
+901 
-908 KRPLFVVADVI
+908 
-919 PAEYQAD
+919 
-926 YEAFEPKLPSVTP
+926 
-939 TPRPTA
+939 
-945 NPNAKVWI
+945 
-953 NRTFMDNMGLVDP
+953 
-966 ATLDELESVIEA
+966 
-978 MKTGDPDGN
+978 
-987 GVDDTIIGAAGNADE
+987 GNADE

>member
-47 AGCADIISLRIPE
+47 AGCADMVSLRIPE

-158 YMNNLR
+158 YMNNLG
-164 LVDPVTLD
+164 LVDPVTPD

-177 VQHMKTNDPDGNG
+177 VQLMMTCDADGNG
-190 INDTLIAAAATE
+190 IADELVAAAATE

-226 NLGTC
+226 KLGTY

-250 PAEYQADYEAFEP
+250 PAEYQ
-263 TLPSVTPTLKPAV
+263 S
-276 TPTPAPTFNPNAKVW
+276 
-291 INRRYM
+291 
-297 DKLGLVDPVTLDEL
+297 
-311 SEVVQHMKTND
+311 
-322 PDGNGINDTLIAAA
+322 
-336 ATEDDLRLIPQAVGA
+336 
-351 SQEQASLFLAS
+351 
-362 GNLGTCKVGAFSF
+362 
-375 DVLPLFVV
+375 
-383 KLEIPAEYQAD
+383 
-394 YEAFEPTLPSVT
+394 
-406 PTLKPAVTP
+406 
-415 TPAPTFNPN
+415 
-424 AKVWIN
+424 
-430 RRYMD
+430 
-435 KLGLVDPVTL
+435 
-445 DELSEVVQHMK
+445 
-456 TNDPDGNG
+456 
-464 INDTLI
+464 
-470 AAAATED
+470 
-477 DLRLIPQAVG
+477 
-487 ASQEQAS
+487 
-494 LFLASGNL
+494 
-502 GTCKVGA
+502 
-509 FSFDVLPLFVVKL
+509 
-522 EIPAEYQADY
+522 
-532 EAFEPTLPS
+532 
-541 VTPTLKPAVTPT
+541 
-553 PAPTFNPNAKV
+553 
-564 WINRRYMDKLG
+564 
-575 LVDPV
+575 
-580 TLDELSEVVQHM
+580 
-592 KTNDP
+592 
-597 DGNGIND
+597 
-604 TLIAAAATED
+604 
-614 DLRLI
+614 
-619 PQAVGASQEQ
+619 
-629 ASLFLASGNLGTCK
+629 
-643 VGAFSFDVLPLFVVK
+643 
-658 LEIPAEYQAD
+658 D

-725 PDGNGVDDTIIGAA
+725 PDGNGIDDTIIA
-739 GNADELC
+739 
-746 LIPQAVG
+746 
-753 TTKEQAALFIAAGNL
+753 
-768 GTTVIGEIDF
+768 
-778 EKRPLFVVADVIPA
+778 
-792 EYQADY
+792 
-798 EAFEPK
+798 
-804 LPSVTPT
+804 
-811 PRPTANP
+811 
-818 NAKVWINRTFMDN
+818 
-831 MGLVDPATLDELESV
+831 
-846 IEAMKT
+846 
-852 GDPDGNGVD
+852 
-861 DTIIGAAGNA
+861 
-871 DELCLIP
+871 
-878 QAVGTTKEQAALFI
+878 
-892 AAGNLGTTV
+892 
-901 IGEIDFE
+901 
-908 KRPLFVVADVI
+908 
-919 PAEYQAD
+919 
-926 YEAFEPKLPSVTP
+926 
-939 TPRPTA
+939 
-945 NPNAKVWI
+945 
-953 NRTFMDNMGLVDP
+953 
-966 ATLDELESVIEA
+966 
-978 MKTGDPDGN
+978 
-987 GVDDTIIGAAGNADE
+987 AAGNADE

>member
-71 DCPALTTVVIEKG
+71 DCPALTTAVIEEG
-84 LTTIGACA
+84 LTTIGAYA

-143 THEQSGDAK
+143 THEQSSDAK

-158 YMNNLR
+158 YMNNLG

-177 VQHMKTNDPDGNG
+177 VQLMMTCDADGNG
-190 INDTLIAAAATE
+190 IADELVAAAATE

-226 NLGTC
+226 KLGTC

-263 TLPSVTPTLKPAV
+263 TLPSVTPTQKPAV

-297 DKLGLVDPVTLDEL
+297 DNLGLVDPVTPDEL

-322 PDGNGINDTLIAAA
+322 PDGNGIIDTLIAAA

-362 GNLGTCKVGAFSF
+362 GNLGTYKVGAFSF
-375 DVLPLFVV
+375 DILPLFVV

-394 YEAFEPTLPSVT
+394 YEAFEPT
-406 PTLKPAVTP
+406 
-415 TPAPTFNPN
+415 
-424 AKVWIN
+424 
-430 RRYMD
+430 
-435 KLGLVDPVTL
+435 
-445 DELSEVVQHMK
+445 
-456 TNDPDGNG
+456 
-464 INDTLI
+464 
-470 AAAATED
+470 
-477 DLRLIPQAVG
+477 
-487 ASQEQAS
+487 
-494 LFLASGNL
+494 
-502 GTCKVGA
+502 
-509 FSFDVLPLFVVKL
+509 
-522 EIPAEYQADY
+522 
-532 EAFEPTLPS
+532 
-541 VTPTLKPAVTPT
+541 
-553 PAPTFNPNAKV
+553 
-564 WINRRYMDKLG
+564 
-575 LVDPV
+575 
-580 TLDELSEVVQHM
+580 
-592 KTNDP
+592 
-597 DGNGIND
+597 
-604 TLIAAAATED
+604 
-614 DLRLI
+614 
-619 PQAVGASQEQ
+619 
-629 ASLFLASGNLGTCK
+629 
-643 VGAFSFDVLPLFVVK
+643 
-658 LEIPAEYQAD
+658 
-668 YEAFEPKL
+668 L

-706 DPATLDELESVIEA
+706 DPATLDELESVIEI
-720 MKTGD
+720 MKSGD
-725 PDGNGVDDTIIGAA
+725 PDGNGIDDTIIAAA

-778 EKRPLFVVADVIPA
+778 EKQPLFVVADVIPA

-831 MGLVDPATLDELESV
+831 MGLVDPATLDELEPV

-852 GDPDGNGVD
+852 SDPDGNGVD

-892 AAGNLGTTV
+892 AAGNLRTTV
-901 IGEIDFE
+901 
-908 KRPLFVVADVI
+908 
-919 PAEYQAD
+919 
-926 YEAFEPKLPSVTP
+926 T
-939 TPRPTA
+939 
-945 NPNAKVWI
+945 
-953 NRTFMDNMGLVDP
+953 
-966 ATLDELESVIEA
+966 
-978 MKTGDPDGN
+978 
-987 GVDDTIIGAAGNADE
+987 
-1002 LCLIPQAVGTT
+1002 
-1013 KEQAALFIAAGNLGT
+1013 
-1028 TVIGEI
+1028 GEI

>member
-116 EDCASLTLTVAEGS
+116 EDCASLTQTVAEGS

-158 YMNNLR
+158 YMDNLG

-177 VQHMKTNDPDGNG
+177 VQLMMTCDADGNG
-190 INDTLIAAAATE
+190 IADELVAAAATE

-226 NLGTC
+226 KLGTY
-231 KVGAFSFDVLPL
+231 KVGTFSFDVLPL

-263 TLPSVTPTLKPAV
+263 TLPSVTPTQKPAV

-297 DKLGLVDPVTLDEL
+297 NNLGLVDPVTPDEL
-311 SEVVQHMKTND
+311 SEVVQLMMTCD
-322 PDGNGINDTLIAAA
+322 ADGNGIADELVAAA

-362 GNLGTCKVGAFSF
+362 GNLGTYKVGAFSF

-394 YEAFEPTLPSVT
+394 YEAFEPT
-406 PTLKPAVTP
+406 
-415 TPAPTFNPN
+415 
-424 AKVWIN
+424 
-430 RRYMD
+430 
-435 KLGLVDPVTL
+435 
-445 DELSEVVQHMK
+445 
-456 TNDPDGNG
+456 
-464 INDTLI
+464 
-470 AAAATED
+470 
-477 DLRLIPQAVG
+477 
-487 ASQEQAS
+487 
-494 LFLASGNL
+494 
-502 GTCKVGA
+502 
-509 FSFDVLPLFVVKL
+509 
-522 EIPAEYQADY
+522 
-532 EAFEPTLPS
+532 
-541 VTPTLKPAVTPT
+541 
-553 PAPTFNPNAKV
+553 
-564 WINRRYMDKLG
+564 
-575 LVDPV
+575 
-580 TLDELSEVVQHM
+580 
-592 KTNDP
+592 
-597 DGNGIND
+597 
-604 TLIAAAATED
+604 
-614 DLRLI
+614 
-619 PQAVGASQEQ
+619 
-629 ASLFLASGNLGTCK
+629 
-643 VGAFSFDVLPLFVVK
+643 
-658 LEIPAEYQAD
+658 
-668 YEAFEPKL
+668 L

-706 DPATLDELESVIEA
+706 DPATLDELESVIEI
-720 MKTGD
+720 MKSGD
-725 PDGNGVDDTIIGAA
+725 PDGNGIDDTIIAAA

-778 EKRPLFVVADVIPA
+778 EKQPLFVVADVIPA

-892 AAGNLGTTV
+892 AAGNLRTTV
-901 IGEIDFE
+901 
-908 KRPLFVVADVI
+908 
-919 PAEYQAD
+919 
-926 YEAFEPKLPSVTP
+926 T
-939 TPRPTA
+939 
-945 NPNAKVWI
+945 
-953 NRTFMDNMGLVDP
+953 
-966 ATLDELESVIEA
+966 
-978 MKTGDPDGN
+978 
-987 GVDDTIIGAAGNADE
+987 
-1002 LCLIPQAVGTT
+1002 
-1013 KEQAALFIAAGNLGT
+1013 
-1028 TVIGEI
+1028 GEI

>member
-71 DCPALTTVVIEKG
+71 DCPALTTAVIEEG
-84 LTTIGACA
+84 LTTIGAYA

-143 THEQSGDAK
+143 THEQSSDAK

-158 YMNNLR
+158 YMNNLG

-177 VQHMKTNDPDGNG
+177 VQLMMTCDADGNG
-190 INDTLIAAAATE
+190 IADELVAAAATEDDLRLIPQAVGASPEQASLFLASGKLGTCKVGAFSFDVLPLFVVKLEIPAEYQVDYEAFEPKLPSVIPTPKPAVTPTPAPTFNPNAKVWINRRYMNNLGLVDPVTPDELSEVVQLMMTCDADGNGIADELVAAAATE

-226 NLGTC
+226 KLGTY
-231 KVGAFSFDVLPL
+231 KVGTFSFDVLPL

-263 TLPSVTPTLKPAV
+263 TLPSVTPTQKPAV

-297 DKLGLVDPVTLDEL
+297 DNLGLVDPVTPDEL
-311 SEVVQHMKTND
+311 SEVVQLMMTCD
-322 PDGNGINDTLIAAA
+322 ADGNGIADELVAAA

-362 GNLGTCKVGAFSF
+362 GNLGTYKVGAFSF
-375 DVLPLFVV
+375 DILPLFVV

-406 PTLKPAVTP
+406 L
-415 TPAPTFNPN
+415 
-424 AKVWIN
+424 
-430 RRYMD
+430 
-435 KLGLVDPVTL
+435 
-445 DELSEVVQHMK
+445 
-456 TNDPDGNG
+456 
-464 INDTLI
+464 
-470 AAAATED
+470 
-477 DLRLIPQAVG
+477 
-487 ASQEQAS
+487 
-494 LFLASGNL
+494 
-502 GTCKVGA
+502 
-509 FSFDVLPLFVVKL
+509 
-522 EIPAEYQADY
+522 
-532 EAFEPTLPS
+532 
-541 VTPTLKPAVTPT
+541 
-553 PAPTFNPNAKV
+553 
-564 WINRRYMDKLG
+564 
-575 LVDPV
+575 
-580 TLDELSEVVQHM
+580 
-592 KTNDP
+592 
-597 DGNGIND
+597 
-604 TLIAAAATED
+604 
-614 DLRLI
+614 
-619 PQAVGASQEQ
+619 
-629 ASLFLASGNLGTCK
+629 
-643 VGAFSFDVLPLFVVK
+643 
-658 LEIPAEYQAD
+658 
-668 YEAFEPKL
+668 
-676 PSVTPT
+676 T

-706 DPATLDELESVIEA
+706 DPATLDELESVIEI
-720 MKTGD
+720 MKSGD
-725 PDGNGVDDTIIGAA
+725 PDGNGIDDTIIAAA

-778 EKRPLFVVADVIPA
+778 EKQPLFVVADVIPA

-892 AAGNLGTTV
+892 AAGNLRTTV
-901 IGEIDFE
+901 
-908 KRPLFVVADVI
+908 
-919 PAEYQAD
+919 
-926 YEAFEPKLPSVTP
+926 T
-939 TPRPTA
+939 
-945 NPNAKVWI
+945 
-953 NRTFMDNMGLVDP
+953 
-966 ATLDELESVIEA
+966 
-978 MKTGDPDGN
+978 
-987 GVDDTIIGAAGNADE
+987 
-1002 LCLIPQAVGTT
+1002 
-1013 KEQAALFIAAGNLGT
+1013 
-1028 TVIGEI
+1028 GEI

>member
-158 YMNNLR
+158 YMNKLG

-177 VQHMKTNDPDGNG
+177 VQLMMTCDADGNG
-190 INDTLIAAAATE
+190 IADELVAAAATE

-226 NLGTC
+226 KLGTY

-250 PAEYQADYEAFEP
+250 PAEYQSDYEAFEP
-263 TLPSVTPTLKPAV
+263 KLPSVTPTPKPAV

-311 SEVVQHMKTND
+311 SEVVQLMMTCD
-322 PDGNGINDTLIAAA
+322 ADGNGIADELVAAA

-362 GNLGTCKVGAFSF
+362 GKLGTYKVGAFSF

-406 PTLKPAVTP
+406 PTQKPAVTP

-435 KLGLVDPVTL
+435 NLGLVDPVTP

-464 INDTLI
+464 IIDTLI

-502 GTCKVGA
+502 GTYKVGA
-509 FSFDVLPLFVVKL
+509 FSFDILPLFVVKL

-541 VTPTLKPAVTPT
+541 VTPTPRPT
-553 PAPTFNPNAKV
+553 ANPNAKV
-564 WINRRYMDKLG
+564 WINRTFMDNMG
-575 LVDPV
+575 LVDPA
-580 TLDELSEVVQHM
+580 TLDELESVIEIM
-592 KTNDP
+592 KSGDP
-597 DGNGIND
+597 DGNGVDD
-604 TLIAAAATED
+604 TIIAAAGNADE
-614 DLRLI
+614 LCLI
-619 PQAVGASQEQ
+619 PQAVGTTKEQ
-629 ASLFLASGNLGTCK
+629 AALFIAAGNLGTTVTGEIDFEK
-643 VGAFSFDVLPLFVVK
+643 LPLFVVADV
-658 LEIPAEYQAD
+658 IPAEYQAD

-682 PRPTAN
+682 PHPTAN

-725 PDGNGVDDTIIGAA
+725 PDGNGIDNTIIA
-739 GNADELC
+739 
-746 LIPQAVG
+746 
-753 TTKEQAALFIAAGNL
+753 
-768 GTTVIGEIDF
+768 
-778 EKRPLFVVADVIPA
+778 
-792 EYQADY
+792 
-798 EAFEPK
+798 
-804 LPSVTPT
+804 
-811 PRPTANP
+811 
-818 NAKVWINRTFMDN
+818 
-831 MGLVDPATLDELESV
+831 
-846 IEAMKT
+846 
-852 GDPDGNGVD
+852 
-861 DTIIGAAGNA
+861 
-871 DELCLIP
+871 
-878 QAVGTTKEQAALFI
+878 
-892 AAGNLGTTV
+892 
-901 IGEIDFE
+901 
-908 KRPLFVVADVI
+908 
-919 PAEYQAD
+919 
-926 YEAFEPKLPSVTP
+926 
-939 TPRPTA
+939 
-945 NPNAKVWI
+945 
-953 NRTFMDNMGLVDP
+953 
-966 ATLDELESVIEA
+966 
-978 MKTGDPDGN
+978 
-987 GVDDTIIGAAGNADE
+987 AAGNADE

>member
-1 MKRFWAGLLCLM
+1 MKRFWAELLCFM

-47 AGCADIISLRIPE
+47 AGCADMVSLRIPE

-84 LTTIGACA
+84 LTTIGAYA

-177 VQHMKTNDPDGNG
+177 VQLMKTNDPDGNG
-190 INDTLIAAAATE
+190 IIDTLIAAAATE

-226 NLGTC
+226 KLGTY

-263 TLPSVTPTLKPAV
+263 KLPSVIPTPKPSV

-297 DKLGLVDPVTLDEL
+297 DNLGLVDPVTLDEL
-311 SEVVQHMKTND
+311 SEVVQLMMTCD
-322 PDGNGINDTLIAAA
+322 ADGNGIADELVAAA

-362 GNLGTCKVGAFSF
+362 GNLGTYKVGTFSF
-375 DVLPLFVV
+375 D
-383 KLEIPAEYQAD
+383 I
-394 YEAFEPTLPSVT
+394 
-406 PTLKPAVTP
+406 
-415 TPAPTFNPN
+415 
-424 AKVWIN
+424 
-430 RRYMD
+430 
-435 KLGLVDPVTL
+435 
-445 DELSEVVQHMK
+445 
-456 TNDPDGNG
+456 
-464 INDTLI
+464 
-470 AAAATED
+470 
-477 DLRLIPQAVG
+477 
-487 ASQEQAS
+487 
-494 LFLASGNL
+494 
-502 GTCKVGA
+502 
-509 FSFDVLPLFVVKL
+509 
-522 EIPAEYQADY
+522 
-532 EAFEPTLPS
+532 
-541 VTPTLKPAVTPT
+541 
-553 PAPTFNPNAKV
+553 
-564 WINRRYMDKLG
+564 
-575 LVDPV
+575 
-580 TLDELSEVVQHM
+580 
-592 KTNDP
+592 
-597 DGNGIND
+597 
-604 TLIAAAATED
+604 
-614 DLRLI
+614 
-619 PQAVGASQEQ
+619 
-629 ASLFLASGNLGTCK
+629 
-643 VGAFSFDVLPLFVVK
+643 LPLFVVK

-706 DPATLDELESVIEA
+706 DPATLDELESVIEI
-720 MKTGD
+720 MKSGD
-725 PDGNGVDDTIIGAA
+725 PDGNGVDDTIIAAA

-768 GTTVIGEIDF
+768 GTTVTGEIDF

-792 EYQADY
+792 EYQSDY

-846 IEAMKT
+846 IEIMKS

-861 DTIIGAAGNA
+861 DTIIAAAGNA

-901 IGEIDFE
+901 
-908 KRPLFVVADVI
+908 
-919 PAEYQAD
+919 
-926 YEAFEPKLPSVTP
+926 T
-939 TPRPTA
+939 
-945 NPNAKVWI
+945 
-953 NRTFMDNMGLVDP
+953 
-966 ATLDELESVIEA
+966 
-978 MKTGDPDGN
+978 
-987 GVDDTIIGAAGNADE
+987 
-1002 LCLIPQAVGTT
+1002 
-1013 KEQAALFIAAGNLGT
+1013 
-1028 TVIGEI
+1028 GEI

>member
-71 DCPALTTVVIEKG
+71 DCPALTTAVIEEG
-84 LTTIGACA
+84 LTTIGAYA

-143 THEQSGDAK
+143 THEQSSDAK

-158 YMNNLR
+158 YMNNLG
-164 LVDPVTLD
+164 LVDPVTLDELSEVVQLMMTCDADGNGIADELVAAAATEDDLRLIPQAVGASQEQASLYLASGKLGTYKVGTFSFDVLPLFVVKLEIPAEYQADYEAFEPTLPSVTPTQKPAVTPTPAPTFNPNAKVWINRRYMNNLGLVDPVTLDELSEVVQLMMTCDADGNGIADELVAAAATEDDLRLIPQAVGASQEQASLYLASGKLGTYKVGTFSFDVLPLFVVKLEIPAEYQADYEAFEPTLPSVTPTQKPAVTPTPAPTFNPNAKVWINRRYMDNLGLVDPVTPD

-190 INDTLIAAAATE
+190 IIDTLIAAAATE

-226 NLGTC
+226 NLGTY
-231 KVGAFSFDVLPL
+231 KVGAFSFDILPL

-263 TLPSVTPTLKPAV
+263 T
-276 TPTPAPTFNPNAKVW
+276 
-291 INRRYM
+291 
-297 DKLGLVDPVTLDEL
+297 
-311 SEVVQHMKTND
+311 
-322 PDGNGINDTLIAAA
+322 
-336 ATEDDLRLIPQAVGA
+336 
-351 SQEQASLFLAS
+351 
-362 GNLGTCKVGAFSF
+362 
-375 DVLPLFVV
+375 
-383 KLEIPAEYQAD
+383 
-394 YEAFEPTLPSVT
+394 
-406 PTLKPAVTP
+406 
-415 TPAPTFNPN
+415 
-424 AKVWIN
+424 
-430 RRYMD
+430 
-435 KLGLVDPVTL
+435 
-445 DELSEVVQHMK
+445 
-456 TNDPDGNG
+456 
-464 INDTLI
+464 
-470 AAAATED
+470 
-477 DLRLIPQAVG
+477 
-487 ASQEQAS
+487 
-494 LFLASGNL
+494 
-502 GTCKVGA
+502 
-509 FSFDVLPLFVVKL
+509 
-522 EIPAEYQADY
+522 
-532 EAFEPTLPS
+532 
-541 VTPTLKPAVTPT
+541 
-553 PAPTFNPNAKV
+553 
-564 WINRRYMDKLG
+564 
-575 LVDPV
+575 
-580 TLDELSEVVQHM
+580 
-592 KTNDP
+592 
-597 DGNGIND
+597 
-604 TLIAAAATED
+604 
-614 DLRLI
+614 
-619 PQAVGASQEQ
+619 
-629 ASLFLASGNLGTCK
+629 
-643 VGAFSFDVLPLFVVK
+643 
-658 LEIPAEYQAD
+658 
-668 YEAFEPKL
+668 L

-706 DPATLDELESVIEA
+706 DPATLDELESVIEI
-720 MKTGD
+720 MKSGD
-725 PDGNGVDDTIIGAA
+725 PDGNGIDDTIIAAA

-778 EKRPLFVVADVIPA
+778 EKQPLFVVADVIPA

-901 IGEIDFE
+901 
-908 KRPLFVVADVI
+908 
-919 PAEYQAD
+919 
-926 YEAFEPKLPSVTP
+926 T
-939 TPRPTA
+939 
-945 NPNAKVWI
+945 
-953 NRTFMDNMGLVDP
+953 
-966 ATLDELESVIEA
+966 
-978 MKTGDPDGN
+978 
-987 GVDDTIIGAAGNADE
+987 
-1002 LCLIPQAVGTT
+1002 
-1013 KEQAALFIAAGNLGT
+1013 
-1028 TVIGEI
+1028 GEI

>member
-71 DCPALTTVVIEKG
+71 DCPALTTAVIEEG
-84 LTTIGACA
+84 LTTIGAYA

-143 THEQSGDAK
+143 THEQSSDAK

-158 YMNNLR
+158 YMNNLG

-177 VQHMKTNDPDGNG
+177 VQLMMTCDADGNG
-190 INDTLIAAAATE
+190 IADELVAAAATE

-226 NLGTC
+226 KLGT
-231 KVGAFSFDVLPL
+231 
-243 FVVKLEI
+243 
-250 PAEYQADYEAFEP
+250 Y
-263 TLPSVTPTLKPAV
+263 
-276 TPTPAPTFNPNAKVW
+276 
-291 INRRYM
+291 
-297 DKLGLVDPVTLDEL
+297 
-311 SEVVQHMKTND
+311 
-322 PDGNGINDTLIAAA
+322 
-336 ATEDDLRLIPQAVGA
+336 
-351 SQEQASLFLAS
+351 
-362 GNLGTCKVGAFSF
+362 
-375 DVLPLFVV
+375 
-383 KLEIPAEYQAD
+383 
-394 YEAFEPTLPSVT
+394 
-406 PTLKPAVTP
+406 
-415 TPAPTFNPN
+415 
-424 AKVWIN
+424 
-430 RRYMD
+430 
-435 KLGLVDPVTL
+435 
-445 DELSEVVQHMK
+445 
-456 TNDPDGNG
+456 
-464 INDTLI
+464 
-470 AAAATED
+470 
-477 DLRLIPQAVG
+477 
-487 ASQEQAS
+487 
-494 LFLASGNL
+494 
-502 GTCKVGA
+502 
-509 FSFDVLPLFVVKL
+509 
-522 EIPAEYQADY
+522 
-532 EAFEPTLPS
+532 
-541 VTPTLKPAVTPT
+541 
-553 PAPTFNPNAKV
+553 
-564 WINRRYMDKLG
+564 
-575 LVDPV
+575 
-580 TLDELSEVVQHM
+580 
-592 KTNDP
+592 
-597 DGNGIND
+597 
-604 TLIAAAATED
+604 
-614 DLRLI
+614 
-619 PQAVGASQEQ
+619 
-629 ASLFLASGNLGTCK
+629 K

-768 GTTVIGEIDF
+768 RTTV
-778 EKRPLFVVADVIPA
+778 
-792 EYQADY
+792 
-798 EAFEPK
+798 
-804 LPSVTPT
+804 T
-811 PRPTANP
+811 
-818 NAKVWINRTFMDN
+818 
-831 MGLVDPATLDELESV
+831 
-846 IEAMKT
+846 
-852 GDPDGNGVD
+852 
-861 DTIIGAAGNA
+861 
-871 DELCLIP
+871 
-878 QAVGTTKEQAALFI
+878 
-892 AAGNLGTTV
+892 
-901 IGEIDFE
+901 
-908 KRPLFVVADVI
+908 
-919 PAEYQAD
+919 
-926 YEAFEPKLPSVTP
+926 
-939 TPRPTA
+939 
-945 NPNAKVWI
+945 
-953 NRTFMDNMGLVDP
+953 
-966 ATLDELESVIEA
+966 
-978 MKTGDPDGN
+978 
-987 GVDDTIIGAAGNADE
+987 
-1002 LCLIPQAVGTT
+1002 
-1013 KEQAALFIAAGNLGT
+1013 
-1028 TVIGEI
+1028 GEI